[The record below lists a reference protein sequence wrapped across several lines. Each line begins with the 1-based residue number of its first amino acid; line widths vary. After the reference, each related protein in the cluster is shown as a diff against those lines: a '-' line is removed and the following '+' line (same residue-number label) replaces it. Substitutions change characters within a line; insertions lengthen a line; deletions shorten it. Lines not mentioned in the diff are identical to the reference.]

1 MVFAALLIDHLGR
14 QSRPAI
20 ENLVQQVPALSGAGG
35 SPLPMPRGFPSDGE
49 WGEKPAEYV
58 PASGSTQ
65 TAPPGPIDAGPP
77 LPVPGDDI
85 PGLGRE
91 PPRRSTGGSAYDRL
105 PDIIRRGGGPQ
116 TPDGDSLSRAIRS
129 ILQSVLGNNRG
140 IIGTMIQLFL
150 IRWIASIAR
159 RILSGVLRPR

>member
-1 MVFAALLIDHLGR
+1 VVAAFLIEQLGR
-14 QSRPAI
+14 KSRPAL
-20 ENLVQQVPALSGAGG
+20 EKLVRNVPGLSGAGG
-35 SPLPMPRGFPSDGE
+35 SPLPMPRGLPQEE
-49 WGEKPAEYV
+49 WQEPPAEYV

-85 PGLGRE
+85 PEPQRGR
-91 PPRRSTGGSAYDRL
+91 PHGSGADPYERL
-105 PDIIRRGGGPQ
+105 PEIVRRGRGPK
-116 TPDGDSLSRAIRS
+116 TPDGDPLSKAIRS
-129 ILQSVLGNNRG
+129 ILESVFGNKRG

-159 RILSGVLRPR
+159 RIFSRVTAAR